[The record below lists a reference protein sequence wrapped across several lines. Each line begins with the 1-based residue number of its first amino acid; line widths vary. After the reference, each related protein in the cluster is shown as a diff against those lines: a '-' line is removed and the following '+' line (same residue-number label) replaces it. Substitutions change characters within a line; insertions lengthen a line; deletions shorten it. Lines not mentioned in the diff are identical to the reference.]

1 MKKNEGKCDLK
12 SCFLCRNCLKDWLPV
27 IESRKQTIYC
37 KKGASLFR
45 EGDPVS
51 GIYFLY
57 KGRMKI
63 HKKWG
68 EEKQLIV
75 HFGREGDMIGY
86 RGLGKEKVYTVSATA
101 LEAATL
107 CFIDTS
113 TFESSLQIN
122 HQLTRQLME
131 FYANELQNI
140 ERRMGNLVHMAVKG
154 RVAETILM
162 LKKQFGQNPAG
173 LINITLTKQDLAAYA
188 GTTYETFS
196 RMLNVL
202 EKEGI
207 IKLKG
212 KQIEI
217 SHPSAL
223 GKLSALQ

>member
-1 MKKNEGKCDLK
+1 MKKNEEKCDLK
-12 SCFLCRNCLKDWLPV
+12 SCFFCRNCLKDWLPV
-27 IESRKQTIYC
+27 IESHRQTIFC

-51 GIYFLY
+51 GMYFLY

-68 EEKQLIV
+68 EEKQLIL

-86 RGLGKEKVYTVSATA
+86 RGFGKEKVYTVTATA
-101 LEAATL
+101 LEATTL
-107 CFIDTS
+107 CFIETS

-122 HQLTRQLME
+122 HRLTRQLME
-131 FYANELQNI
+131 FYANELQNV
-140 ERRMGNLVHMAVKG
+140 ERRMGNLVHMAVIG

-162 LKKQFGQNPAG
+162 LIKEFGQNQAG
-173 LINITLTKQDLAAYA
+173 IINITLTKQDLAAYA

-196 RMLNVL
+196 RMLNLL
-202 EKEGI
+202 ENDGI

-217 SHPSAL
+217 CKQSAL
-223 GKLSALQ
+223 EKLSALQ